1 VRIPRRER
9 TLKSTP
15 AGQVGPAGTFRVT
28 SEREDPQTACP
39 ASWTKLPIARDTG
52 HANPNWFCHV
62 FRVHTGLTPNG
73 YRRQS
78 RQPPR
83 PARGP

>member
-1 VRIPRRER
+1 MSWYLAVRRVELAK
-9 TLKSTP
+9 TLLATTHR
-15 AGQVGPAGTFRVT
+15 QVKV
-28 SEREDPQTACP
+28 
-39 ASWTKLPIARDTG
+39 IARDTG

-78 RQPPR
+78 RHSPPPTSPRQENAGPDR
-83 PARGP
+83 P